1 MFCDWR
7 RRFMNHFFVC
17 LVDLNCLL
25 PVGHFHRVWCCF
37 CSNEKELGR
46 LLQTTALDFP
56 INRNCMLPND
66 KLMRISVL
74 CSDPKFNFIQCH
86 CAFPFPK
93 IQRITNCQLNKK
105 SFSFKKGRELQN
117 QFVKSPKKDSDY
129 WHDCQSRFYSQ
140 IHECRSG
147 VALKKSFGTPVGPRE
162 ILSIKWIEY

>member
-1 MFCDWR
+1 MYCDWR

-105 SFSFKKGRELQN
+105 VFLLGRELQN
-117 QFVKSPKKDSDY
+117 QFVKSPKKKTQTTDMTVSQDSTL
-129 WHDCQSRFYSQ
+129 RFMS
-140 IHECRSG
+140 
-147 VALKKSFGTPVGPRE
+147 VGLE
-162 ILSIKWIEY
+162 WL